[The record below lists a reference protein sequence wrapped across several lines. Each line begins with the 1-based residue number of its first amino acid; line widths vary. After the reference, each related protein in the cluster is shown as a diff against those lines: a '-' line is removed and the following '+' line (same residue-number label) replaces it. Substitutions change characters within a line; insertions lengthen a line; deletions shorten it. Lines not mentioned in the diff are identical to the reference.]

1 MMNKKIFL
9 WLIFGLLLLFSDCN
23 ALSLA
28 SNDIKEYLEDQILSH
43 HSINIPV
50 CNDAQNVHR
59 LFSTLKQGDFFD
71 VENYGN
77 KKYFNILLDF
87 VLNNHPTNLLMRSLF
102 PYLDSKYIENGEW
115 LSLFCN
121 EGDGFF
127 HAGWFQVRWTIYLK
141 KENIDIIYS
150 GHSTSTSRP
159 TEKTEIYF
167 QIKDALDP
175 LVKKLSYNKD
185 GVLFLGCSTNYQSQ
199 YITPHFARIRRRLGD
214 KNYSYYVDDR
224 FYVKTP
230 YLELTQYD
238 GKDITLRFY
247 VDPFSFQSNSNLECE
262 NSRMLKYEIVSEN
275 EKA

>member
-1 MMNKKIFL
+1 MNKKNIL
-9 WLIFGLLLLFSDCN
+9 WLIFGFIFLFADCN

-28 SNDIKEYLEDQILSH
+28 SKDIKEYLEDQISSH
-43 HSINIPV
+43 HHINISV

-59 LFSTLKQGDFFD
+59 LFSALKQGSFLNI
-71 VENYGN
+71 ENHGN
-77 KKYFNILLDF
+77 EKYFNILLDF

-121 EGDGFF
+121 EWDSFF

-141 KENIDIIYS
+141 KENIDITYKS
-150 GHSTSTSRP
+150 HWTSRP

-167 QIKDALDP
+167 QIEDALDP
-175 LVKKLSYNKD
+175 LVKNLPYNKD
-185 GVLFLGCSTNYQSQ
+185 GVLFLGCSTNQSQ
-199 YITPHFARIRRRLGD
+199 YLTPHFARIRRRLGD
-214 KNYSYYVDDR
+214 ENYSYYVDDR
-224 FYVKTP
+224 FYIKTP

-247 VDPFSFQSNSNLECE
+247 VDPFSFQSNSSLECE
-262 NSRMLKYEIVSEN
+262 NSRMLKYEIVS
-275 EKA
+275 